1 MWMPISSPGLLHTW
15 FWFNETCHLHNDLR
29 LFSMTLSSIWWHMYY
44 HSQHFS
50 MPVLFSGW
58 QTKYIVSIIS
68 SGFFLQIVS
77 FLAYSLLYPVC
88 FPWPVS
94 SFGWLALRGPQWLP
108 LFVYCRMWY
117 SYQATLSKRKA
128 LNISSSVLK
137 LHKNNKHQKN
147 QHLFFAFCVLG
158 LQKVTH
164 TQSVIFNINHIW
176 QLLKFSLTSSL
187 SCMLKITLQLYRY
200 TSTQ

>member
-15 FWFNETCHLHNDLR
+15 FWFNETCHLHDDLR

-44 HSQHFS
+44 HNQHFS

-68 SGFFLQIVS
+68 SGFFFQIVS

-164 TQSVIFNINHIW
+164 TQSVIFNINHILTTSEVFIDK
-176 QLLKFSLTSSL
+176 QLVMYAQKH
-187 SCMLKITLQLYRY
+187 ITIIPIY
-200 TSTQ
+200 

>member
-15 FWFNETCHLHNDLR
+15 FWFNETCHLHDDLR
-29 LFSMTLSSIWWHMYY
+29 LFSTLSSIWWHMYY

-68 SGFFLQIVS
+68 SGFFFQIVS

-137 LHKNNKHQKN
+137 LHKNNKTPKKPTFIFCILRSWITESHSHTVCNIQHQSYLTTSEVFIDK
-147 QHLFFAFCVLG
+147 QLVMYA
-158 LQKVTH
+158 Q
-164 TQSVIFNINHIW
+164 NHI
-176 QLLKFSLTSSL
+176 T
-187 SCMLKITLQLYRY
+187 IIPIY
-200 TSTQ
+200 

>member
-29 LFSMTLSSIWWHMYY
+29 LFSTLSSIWWHMYY

-68 SGFFLQIVS
+68 SGFFFQIVS

-137 LHKNNKHQKN
+137 LHKNNKTPKN

>member
-1 MWMPISSPGLLHTW
+1 MPICFHVDAYIVSCMAYFLPYP
-15 FWFNETCHLHNDLR
+15 FWFNETCQLHDDLR
-29 LFSMTLSSIWWHMYY
+29 LFSTLSSIWWHMYY
-44 HSQHFS
+44 HSQHIS

-68 SGFFLQIVS
+68 SGCFFLQIVS

-94 SFGWLALRGPQWLP
+94 SFGWLALRGPPWLP

-137 LHKNNKHQKN
+137 LHKNNKTPKKK

-158 LQKVTH
+158 LQK
-164 TQSVIFNINHIW
+164 F
-176 QLLKFSLTSSL
+176 KSL
-187 SCMLKITLQLYRY
+187 SHSL
-200 TSTQ
+200 

>member
-68 SGFFLQIVS
+68 SGFFFQIVS

-137 LHKNNKHQKN
+137 LHKNNKTPKKPTFIFCILRSWITESHSHTVCNIQHQSYLTTSEVFIDK
-147 QHLFFAFCVLG
+147 QLVMYA
-158 LQKVTH
+158 Q
-164 TQSVIFNINHIW
+164 NHI
-176 QLLKFSLTSSL
+176 T
-187 SCMLKITLQLYRY
+187 IIPIY
-200 TSTQ
+200 